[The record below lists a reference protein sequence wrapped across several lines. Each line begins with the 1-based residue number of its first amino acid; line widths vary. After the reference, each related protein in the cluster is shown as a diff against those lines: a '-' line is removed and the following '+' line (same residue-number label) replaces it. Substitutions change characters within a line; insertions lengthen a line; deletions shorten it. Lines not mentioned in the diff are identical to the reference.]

1 MNTHVHEKI
10 KDFMNHGLNDHV
22 CRKMI
27 QMSSE
32 KVLKEGLKG
41 II

>member
-22 CRKMI
+22 CRKND
-27 QMSSE
+27 SNE
-32 KVLKEGLKG
+32 LRKG
-41 II
+41 VKRRP